1 MTLDAVTVNKGDEL
15 TVALNTTGSSWWS
28 ADAFRLTFSPLVIKG
43 DVNED
48 GNVDISDVVATVN
61 YILGTTPAVFNLTA
75 ADVNDDNGV
84 DISDVVGI
92 VNMILGK

>member
-1 MTLDAVTVNKGDEL
+1 M
-15 TVALNTTGSSWWS
+15 
-28 ADAFRLTFSPLVIKG
+28 KG

-48 GNVDISDVVATVN
+48 GKVDISDVVATVN
-61 YILGTTPAVFNLTA
+61 YILGTTPAVFNLSA